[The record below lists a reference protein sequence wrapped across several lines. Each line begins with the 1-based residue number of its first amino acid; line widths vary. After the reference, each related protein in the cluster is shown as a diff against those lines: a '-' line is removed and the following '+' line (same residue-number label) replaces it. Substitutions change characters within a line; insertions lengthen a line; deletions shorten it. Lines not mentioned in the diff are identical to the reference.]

1 MPPWWNG
8 RHWRLKISW
17 AYARASSSLAGG
29 TTFKAS
35 RDRSDVNTTL
45 GCLVPVWKRM
55 VSVRNIEKNL
65 SFRHIRKGEGGSKYN
80 V

>member
-1 MPPWWNG
+1 MVDTGDLKSLGRMPVPVRVWPG
-8 RHWRLKISW
+8 APLSK
-17 AYARASSSLAGG
+17 RA
-29 TTFKAS
+29 